1 MKRLKLNPDCIRDI
15 LLTVEENTGYGT
27 FMNYDADTS
36 YEYLEAYS
44 HDEVM
49 YHIRQCEFSNLI
61 IKVSYFIGG
70 GCLIHDLSPMGH
82 EFLANI
88 RSETNWNKTKDIA
101 KNVGSYSLDA
111 LTKIATSVI
120 ANMINSQLGH

>member
-1 MKRLKLNPDCIRDI
+1 MRLNPDCIRDI

-27 FMNYDADTS
+27 SMHYDDDTS
-36 YEYLEAYS
+36 YEYLESYT

-49 YHIRQCEFSNLI
+49 YHIRQSEFSNLI

-70 GCLIHDLSPMGH
+70 GCLINDLSPMGH

-88 RSETNWNKTKDIA
+88 RSDTNWNKTKDIA

-111 LTKIATSVI
+111 LSKIATSVI
-120 ANMINSQLGH
+120 TSMINSQLGL